1 MSEQNRPGFT
11 TTTIAA
17 AAAGIGLCFVVT
29 KYRTQILK
37 KLKIILNS
45 SDPLRNQQIQ
55 VINNVEEC
63 RALMRNLKTHCD
75 EFSVLGFDCEWVTV
89 GGVRRPVALL
99 QLTSHRGLCALVRL
113 SHLQMIPSELKE
125 VLEDDNI
132 LKVGVAPQGDASYLA
147 RDYGVCVA
155 STFDL
160 RYLAAMTGCKT
171 GGLAKMSEDHL
182 KVTLDKNWRIRC
194 SDWEAP
200 TLNEK
205 QINYAATD
213 AHVGIE
219 LFKFFAEK
227 LEPKGFVKKQSA
239 YVQRIIDEYCF
250 SFIDLT
256 YSGSQILSKDS
267 QSQKTK
273 KNQNGSSSVSLDKFK
288 ERKIA
293 TRQKPLYTN
302 AFLQANDGELLC
314 TIDQKKAMWY
324 VNKNIG
330 EIVAEDPLTVR
341 LKFEPSGRAV
351 GQTGKYYQTPKD
363 NKCVVCGE
371 TEKYTRKNVVPR
383 EYRKNFPF
391 VMKDHTSHD
400 VLLLCPRCHQ
410 ISNMHDLN
418 LREKLAI
425 ECKAPFPTKNT
436 NTKTVEVPRLKE
448 LKSICRALYFQRDK
462 IPEERQCQLRA
473 KLNELCPEQEH
484 FSDEFLKSY
493 IDIETTEMNENYY
506 AHGEKVVEFYQK
518 SKEGL
523 VSLERKWREHFL
535 HTMKPKFMPELWSVE
550 HNVERLQIRAN
561 EGRIDEGDLVLA
573 GLSLQT
579 ATD

>member
-273 KNQNGSSSVSLDKFK
+273 KNQNGSSSV
-288 ERKIA
+288 
-293 TRQKPLYTN
+293 
-302 AFLQANDGELLC
+302 
-314 TIDQKKAMWY
+314 Y